1 MQDMFYNCM
10 GLSDDSLNN
19 ILTMCI
25 NATSYTSTKT
35 LKYIGLASALA
46 TKCTT
51 LSNYEA
57 FTAAGWTTG
66 Y

>member
-1 MQDMFYNCM
+1 MVDGCVN
-10 GLSDDSLNN
+10 LSDASLNN
-19 ILTMCI
+19 LMVTMLT
-25 NATSYTSTKT
+25 ATSYTGTK
-35 LKYIGLASALA
+35 ILAELGVTESQAA
-46 TKCTT
+46 RCQH